1 VSVGRRQSIYGTEQ
15 GKERQIRNHGKTH
28 ETGRRY
34 NIKRAY
40 PEKPE
45 QPSGT
50 RHTQYPKRQTFS
62 SESVKERHAKKNSSN
77 KKSKP

>member
-1 VSVGRRQSIYGTEQ
+1 MRY
-15 GKERQIRNHGKTH
+15 HGKTH
-28 ETGRRY
+28 KTGRRY

-50 RHTQYPKRQTFS
+50 RHTQYPKRQIFS
-62 SESVKERHAKKNSSN
+62 SKPVKGKHEKKNSSN